1 MAWRLDGG
9 RALVTG
15 GTKGIG
21 EATVAELCAVGASVF
36 LCAREGVAAR
46 VAAWRAEGLSVAGV
60 DADVSTPEGRALL
73 VEAVT
78 AHWGGELDVFVSNVG
93 TNIRKPTVEYTAEE
107 FERVMGTNFTATYA
121 LCQQL
126 KPLLQRAA
134 TTSGRTSSIVLNSSV
149 AGVVAISSGSV
160 YAASKAALNQLAR
173 NLGCEWGRER
183 IRVNAVCPWYT
194 DTPLVCLAQLLRSSC
209 VRCAA
214 SCLWVLQVHRL
225 TRSAGCPSAG

>member
-60 DADVSTPEGRALL
+60 DADVATPTGRALL
-73 VEAVT
+73 VAAVT

-93 TNIRKPTVEYTAEE
+93 TNIRKETVAYTAEE

-134 TTSGRTSSIVLNSSV
+134 STSGRTSSIVLNSSV

-194 DTPLVCLAQLLRSSC
+194 DTPLVSSCDASHLFLCSSC
-209 VRCAA
+209 VR
-214 SCLWVLQVHRL
+214 RL
-225 TRSAGCPSAG
+225 TRPAGCPSAG